1 MTKKLFI
8 AYRQLFSKEQSQFIS
23 IVTFVST
30 LAIALG
36 VSSLIVVLSVM
47 NGFEAEIEERVIRL
61 SSHITIQ
68 LDQPIRQWK
77 SIANELE
84 QFSEIEHTLPFVE
97 AKGIISKTGEESTG
111 VEILGINPADKIFFG
126 IQLLDL
132 SNGELILGRGLALQL
147 NLKTG
152 DRVVLTVPRISP
164 QGKISFPDSQY
175 FNVKKIVVFGLQ
187 RYDSTQ
193 VLMHQEDASSLL
205 GLGNAVNGVA
215 VELDNV
221 YQAKT
226 MVKKI
231 ENSLKKFIGLEFTVT
246 DWSKENQELFDAI
259 VIEKIIMSV
268 LLFMIVLIA
277 TFNVI
282 VMLSMSVDD
291 KKRDIAILKSIGFTS
306 KDLTHIFFIQG
317 LLSVLLDILLGVLFG
332 ISVLMNL
339 DSFEWIIRYL
349 FGFEFLPAGLYY
361 ITSMPYILRYTDVV
375 SICLGALT
383 VSVVACLYP
392 SIRASRENPAE
403 ILRMHKG

>member
-68 LDQPIRQWK
+68 SDQPISQWQ
-77 SIANELE
+77 SIANELD
-84 QFSEIEHTLPFVE
+84 QFSEIEHTIPFVE

-126 IQLLDL
+126 IQLVDL

-147 NLKTG
+147 NLKAG
-152 DRVVLTVPRISP
+152 DRVLLTVPRISL

-175 FNVKKIVVFGLQ
+175 FNVKKIVEFGLQ

-246 DWSKENQELFDAI
+246 DWSKENQALFDAI

-317 LLSVLLDILLGVLFG
+317 LLSVLLGIFFGVFFG

>member
-68 LDQPIRQWK
+68 SDQPIRQWQ

-84 QFSEIEHTLPFVE
+84 QFSEIEHTIPFVE
-97 AKGIISKTGEESTG
+97 AKGIISKNGEESTG
-111 VEILGINPADKIFFG
+111 VEILGINPVDKVFFG
-126 IQLLDL
+126 IQLKDL
-132 SNGELILGRGLALQL
+132 ANGELILGRGLALQL
-147 NLKTG
+147 NLKAG
-152 DRVVLTVPRISP
+152 DRVLLTVPRISL

-175 FNVKKIVVFGLQ
+175 FNVKKIVEFGLQ

-205 GLGNAVNGVA
+205 GLGNAVNGLA

-246 DWSKENQELFDAI
+246 DWSKENQALFDAI

-317 LLSVLLDILLGVLFG
+317 LLSVLLGIFFGVFFG

>member
-23 IVTFVST
+23 IVTFIST

-68 LDQPIRQWK
+68 SDQPISQWQ

-84 QFSEIEHTLPFVE
+84 QFSEIEHTIAFVE

-126 IQLLDL
+126 IQLVDL

-147 NLKTG
+147 NLKAG
-152 DRVVLTVPRISP
+152 DRVLLTVPRMSP

-175 FNVKKIVVFGLQ
+175 FSVKKVVEFGLQ

-193 VLMHQEDASSLL
+193 VLMHQEDASLLL

-221 YQAKT
+221 YQAKS
-226 MVKKI
+226 MVKAI
-231 ENSLKKFIGLEFTVT
+231 DSSLKKIMGLEITVT
-246 DWSKENQELFDAI
+246 DWSKQNQALFDAI
-259 VIEKIIMSV
+259 VIEKTIMSV

-317 LLSVLLDILLGVLFG
+317 LLSVLLGVLFGVLLG

>member
-1 MTKKLFI
+1 LTKKLFI
-8 AYRQLFSKEQSQFIS
+8 AYRQLFSREQSQFIS
-23 IVTFVST
+23 IVTFIST

-47 NGFEAEIEERVIRL
+47 NGFEAEIEDRVIRL

-68 LDQPIRQWK
+68 SDQPISQWQ
-77 SIANELE
+77 SVANELE
-84 QFSEIEHTLPFVE
+84 QFSEIEHTIAFVE

-126 IQLLDL
+126 IQLVDL

-147 NLKTG
+147 NLKAG
-152 DRVVLTVPRISP
+152 DRVLLTVPRISL
-164 QGKISFPDSQY
+164 QGKISFPDNQY
-175 FNVKKIVVFGLQ
+175 FNVKKIVEFGLQ

-246 DWSKENQELFDAI
+246 DWSKENKALFDAI

-317 LLSVLLDILLGVLFG
+317 LLSVLLGILFGVLFG

-375 SICLGALT
+375 LICLGALT

>member
-23 IVTFVST
+23 IVTFIST

-68 LDQPIRQWK
+68 SNQPIKKWQ
-77 SIANELE
+77 SIADELE
-84 QFSEIEHTLPFVE
+84 KFSEIKNTIPFVE
-97 AKGIISKTGEESTG
+97 AKGIISKNGEESTG
-111 VEILGINPADKIFFG
+111 VEIMGINPSDKNFFG
-126 IQLLDL
+126 VQLKDL
-132 SNGELILGRGLALQL
+132 ENGELILGRGLALKL
-147 NLKTG
+147 NLKAE
-152 DRVVLTVPRISP
+152 DRVLLTVPMMSP

-175 FNVKKIVVFGLQ
+175 FIVKKVVEFGLQ

-205 GLGNAVNGVA
+205 GLGNTVNGVA
-215 VELDNV
+215 AELDNV
-221 YQAKT
+221 YQAKS
-226 MVKKI
+226 MVKAI
-231 ENSLKKFIGLEFTVT
+231 EGSLKKIMGPEITVT
-246 DWSKENQELFDAI
+246 DWSKQNQALFDAI
-259 VIEKIIMSV
+259 IIEKTIMSV

-317 LLSVLLDILLGVLFG
+317 LLSVLLGILFG
-332 ISVLMNL
+332 VFFGITVLMNL

-392 SIRASRENPAE
+392 SIKASRENPAE
-403 ILRMHKG
+403 TLRMHKG

>member
-1 MTKKLFI
+1 
-8 AYRQLFSKEQSQFIS
+8 
-23 IVTFVST
+23 
-30 LAIALG
+30 
-36 VSSLIVVLSVM
+36 
-47 NGFEAEIEERVIRL
+47 
-61 SSHITIQ
+61 
-68 LDQPIRQWK
+68 
-77 SIANELE
+77 
-84 QFSEIEHTLPFVE
+84 
-97 AKGIISKTGEESTG
+97 
-111 VEILGINPADKIFFG
+111 
-126 IQLLDL
+126 
-132 SNGELILGRGLALQL
+132 
-147 NLKTG
+147 
-152 DRVVLTVPRISP
+152 
-164 QGKISFPDSQY
+164 
-175 FNVKKIVVFGLQ
+175 
-187 RYDSTQ
+187 
-193 VLMHQEDASSLL
+193 
-205 GLGNAVNGVA
+205 
-215 VELDNV
+215 
-221 YQAKT
+221 

-246 DWSKENQELFDAI
+246 DWSKENKALFDAI

-317 LLSVLLDILLGVLFG
+317 LLSVLLGILFGVLFG

-375 SICLGALT
+375 SICLGTLT

>member
-23 IVTFVST
+23 IVTFIST
-30 LAIALG
+30 LAISLG

-77 SIANELE
+77 SITNELE
-84 QFSEIEHTLPFVE
+84 KFSEIEHTIPFVE
-97 AKGIISKTGEESTG
+97 AKGIISKNGAESTG
-111 VEILGINPADKIFFG
+111 VEILGINPADKYFFG
-126 IQLLDL
+126 IQLKDL
-132 SNGELILGRGLALQL
+132 ENGELILGRGLALQL
-147 NLKTG
+147 NLKAG
-152 DRVVLTVPRISP
+152 DRVLLTVPRMSP
-164 QGKISFPDSQY
+164 KGKISFPDSQY
-175 FNVKKIVVFGLQ
+175 FSVKKVVEFGLQ

-193 VLMHQEDASSLL
+193 VLMHQEDASLLL
-205 GLGNAVNGVA
+205 GLGNSVNGIA

-221 YQAKT
+221 YQAKS
-226 MVKKI
+226 MVKAI
-231 ENSLKKFIGLEFTVT
+231 DSSLKKIMGLEVTVI
-246 DWSKENQELFDAI
+246 DWSKQNQALFDAI
-259 VIEKIIMSV
+259 VIEKTIMSV

-291 KKRDIAILKSIGFTS
+291 KKQDIAILKSIGFTS

-317 LLSVLLDILLGVLFG
+317 LLSVLLGVLFG
-332 ISVLMNL
+332 VIFGITVLMNL

-361 ITSMPYILRYTDVV
+361 ITSMPYILRYADVV
-375 SICLGALT
+375 LICLGALA

>member
-1 MTKKLFI
+1 MAKKLFI

-23 IVTFVST
+23 IVTFIST

-36 VSSLIVVLSVM
+36 VSSLIVVLSIM

-61 SSHITIQ
+61 SSHISIQ
-68 LDQPIRQWK
+68 SDQPIRQWQ
-77 SIANELE
+77 SIADELE
-84 QFSEIEHTLPFVE
+84 QFSEIEHTIPFVE
-97 AKGIISKTGEESTG
+97 AKGIISNNGEESTG
-111 VEILGINPADKIFFG
+111 VNIMGINPVDKIFFG
-126 IQLLDL
+126 IQLKDL
-132 SNGELILGRGLALQL
+132 ANGELILGRGLALQL
-147 NLKTG
+147 NLKIG
-152 DRVVLTVPRISP
+152 DRVLLTVPRISP
-164 QGKISFPDSQY
+164 QGKISFPDSKY
-175 FNVKKIVVFGLQ
+175 FSVKKVVEFGLQ
-187 RYDSTQ
+187 RYDSSQ
-193 VLMHQEDASSLL
+193 ILMRQDDASSLL

-221 YQAKT
+221 YQ
-226 MVKKI
+226 VKSMANAI
-231 ENSLKKFIGLEFTVT
+231 ESSLKKIMGLEITVT
-246 DWSKENQELFDAI
+246 DWSKQNQALFDAI
-259 VIEKIIMSV
+259 LIEKTIMSV
-268 LLFMIVLIA
+268 LLFMVVLIA

-317 LLSVLLDILLGVLFG
+317 LLSVLLGIFFGVFFG
-332 ISVLMNL
+332 ITVLMNL

-375 SICLGALT
+375 MICLGALT

-392 SIRASRENPAE
+392 SIMASRENPAE
-403 ILRMHKG
+403 ILRTHKG

>member
-23 IVTFVST
+23 IVTFIST

-68 LDQPIRQWK
+68 SDQPIGQWQD
-77 SIANELE
+77 IANELE
-84 QFSEIEHTLPFVE
+84 QFSEIQHTIPFVE
-97 AKGIISKTGEESTG
+97 AKGIISKTVEESTG

-126 IQLLDL
+126 VEIKDL
-132 SNGELILGRGLALQL
+132 VNGELILGRGLALQL

-152 DRVVLTVPRISP
+152 DRVLLTVPRISP

-221 YQAKT
+221 YQAKS
-226 MVKKI
+226 MVKAI
-231 ENSLKKFIGLEFTVT
+231 ESSLKKIMGFEITVT
-246 DWSKENQELFDAI
+246 DWSKQNQALFDAI
-259 VIEKIIMSV
+259 VIEKTIMSV

-306 KDLTHIFFIQG
+306 KDLTH
-317 LLSVLLDILLGVLFG
+317 
-332 ISVLMNL
+332 
-339 DSFEWIIRYL
+339 
-349 FGFEFLPAGLYY
+349 
-361 ITSMPYILRYTDVV
+361 
-375 SICLGALT
+375 T
-383 VSVVACLYP
+383 VSYTHL
-392 SIRASRENPAE
+392 RAHETRQD
-403 ILRMHKG
+403 RG

>member
-8 AYRQLFSKEQSQFIS
+8 AYRQLFSREQSQFIS
-23 IVTFVST
+23 IVTFIST

-68 LDQPIRQWK
+68 SDQPISQWQ
-77 SIANELE
+77 SVANELE
-84 QFSEIEHTLPFVE
+84 QFSEIEHTIAFVE

-126 IQLLDL
+126 IQLVDL

-147 NLKTG
+147 NLKAG
-152 DRVVLTVPRISP
+152 DRVLLTVPRISL
-164 QGKISFPDSQY
+164 QGKISFPDNQY
-175 FNVKKIVVFGLQ
+175 FNVKKIVEFGLQ

-193 VLMHQEDASSLL
+193 ILMHQEDASSLL

-246 DWSKENQELFDAI
+246 DWSKENKALFDAI

-317 LLSVLLDILLGVLFG
+317 LLSVLLGILFGVLFG

>member
-23 IVTFVST
+23 IVTFIST

-68 LDQPIRQWK
+68 SDQPISQWQ

-84 QFSEIEHTLPFVE
+84 QFSEIKHTIPFVE
-97 AKGIISKTGEESTG
+97 AKGIISKNGEESTG

-126 IQLLDL
+126 IQLVDL

-147 NLKTG
+147 NLKAG
-152 DRVVLTVPRISP
+152 DRVLLTVPRISL
-164 QGKISFPDSQY
+164 QGKISFPNTQY
-175 FNVKKIVVFGLQ
+175 FNVKKIVEFGLQ

-246 DWSKENQELFDAI
+246 DWSKENKALFDAI

-317 LLSVLLDILLGVLFG
+317 LLSVLLGVLFGVLFG
-332 ISVLMNL
+332 ISVLINL

-349 FGFEFLPAGLYY
+349 FGFEFLPDGLYY